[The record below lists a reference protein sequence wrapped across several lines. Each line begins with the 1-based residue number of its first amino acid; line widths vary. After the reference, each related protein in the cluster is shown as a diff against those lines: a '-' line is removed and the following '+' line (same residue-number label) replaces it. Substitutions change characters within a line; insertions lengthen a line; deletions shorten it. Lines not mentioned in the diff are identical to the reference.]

1 MNEQPLDPR
10 VQSTITPAPAPAQT
24 VTMTQPQQ
32 PVSQAAQPIEQTEL
46 TPTREPQSAPP
57 STDDY
62 RASLQHGTQQHSA
75 YDGNVLQW
83 QASEY
88 VEHHKS
94 PSWFLGLWAGAAAL
108 LIMAIFIMR
117 EYTFAALVVVMAA
130 AIAIWAKRAARDMH
144 YQLDSSA
151 LTVNGKR
158 FALNGFRAFGVL
170 QEDAVYYA
178 VLLPNKRFSP
188 GVNVYFTHDL
198 GERIVDMLGAS
209 LPMED
214 VKPDVIDNLSRRLNF

>member
-10 VQSTITPAPAPAQT
+10 VQPTNTPVPSQT
-24 VTMTQPQQ
+24 VSAPQPQQ
-32 PVSQAAQPIEQTEL
+32 PTSRVAQPIERTVL
-46 TPTREPQSAPP
+46 PTVSEPQSVPL

-62 RASLQHGTQQHSA
+62 RASLQHSAQQHPMHDS
-75 YDGNVLQW
+75 NVLQW

-88 VEHHKS
+88 VEHQKS
-94 PSWFLGLWAGAAAL
+94 PSWFLGLWASAAAL
-108 LIMAIFIMR
+108 LVVAIFIMR
-117 EYTFAALVVVMAA
+117 EYTFAALIVVMAA
-130 AIAIWAKRAARDMH
+130 AIAIWAKRSAREMH

-158 FALNGFRAFGVL
+158 FTLDSFRAFGVL
-170 QEDAVYYA
+170 QEDAIYYA

-198 GERIVDMLGAS
+198 GERIVDMLGAA